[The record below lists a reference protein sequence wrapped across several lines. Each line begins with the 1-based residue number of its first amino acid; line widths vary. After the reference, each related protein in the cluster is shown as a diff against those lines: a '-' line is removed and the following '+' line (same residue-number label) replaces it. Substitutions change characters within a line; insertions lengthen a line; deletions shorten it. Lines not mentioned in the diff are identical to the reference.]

1 MIHCCNFL
9 ENFLF
14 IPSFSCAVWPQYYL
28 SNKHKPSK
36 VLIMFLFANDH
47 WQTNIIH
54 NINNSNFQVN
64 RPNFCCYIVH
74 YLTLMI
80 LMVYEK
86 YFEDM
91 IDKTVLKNVEH
102 DPIKGLK
109 EKPHLH
115 TAG

>member
-1 MIHCCNFL
+1 M
-9 ENFLF
+9 
-14 IPSFSCAVWPQYYL
+14 
-28 SNKHKPSK
+28 
-36 VLIMFLFANDH
+36 LIK
-47 WQTNIIH
+47 
-54 NINNSNFQVN
+54 S
-64 RPNFCCYIVH
+64 IVH